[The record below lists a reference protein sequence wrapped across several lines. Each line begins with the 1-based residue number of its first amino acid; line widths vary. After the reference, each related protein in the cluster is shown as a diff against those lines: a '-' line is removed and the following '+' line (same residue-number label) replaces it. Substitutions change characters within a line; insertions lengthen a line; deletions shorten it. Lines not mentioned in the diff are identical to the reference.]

1 MIENIIPFL
10 ILPSIT
16 LHQRFQWI
24 VFILSILIL
33 IFLLF
38 LNPVNKKEIIIFTS
52 ISAIISFY
60 HSYRFTRTTE
70 YKFFYLI
77 NRNPYLAYNLLM
89 QHKKWQISS
98 EKPNTS
104 RSYQLYQF
112 YFWFEG
118 DQVEEFKTYKDIIK
132 VILEFDT
139 MKRKDYELGWLKSTL
154 FGIKHYA
161 KEAFTAPSRAKGMI
175 EEVEETKKR
184 WDEIKDKDSLK

>member
-1 MIENIIPFL
+1 MVENIIPFL
-10 ILPSIT
+10 ILIPSVT

-24 VFILSILIL
+24 VFILLILILIL

-38 LNPVNKKEIIIFTS
+38 LNPVNNKELIIFTS

-60 HSYRFTRTTE
+60 HSYKLTRTTV

-77 NRNPYLAYNLLM
+77 NRNPHLAHDLLM
-89 QHKKWQISS
+89 QHKKWQIST

-118 DQVEEFKTYKDIIK
+118 DQVEEFKTYKEII
-132 VILEFDT
+132 FF
-139 MKRKDYELGWLKSTL
+139 S
-154 FGIKHYA
+154 
-161 KEAFTAPSRAKGMI
+161 
-175 EEVEETKKR
+175 
-184 WDEIKDKDSLK
+184 